1 MLLSSELAPLLG
13 AVSVSRCM
21 RTVVLGLL
29 VGFSTLCPSGVA
41 GPFGVAAQESSD
53 LPQVVNAPK
62 VFLGGVPFS
71 LELQGATASAVEYE
85 VRDAQG
91 TVLGSGSVDAGATI
105 TVGNLVVSG
114 RSSLPLTVRF
124 GQVSEEV
131 SRPFAPGWFSL
142 APPVVA
148 ILLALLFK

>member
-1 MLLSSELAPLLG
+1 VWGPSEI
-13 AVSVSRCM
+13 S
-21 RTVVLGLL
+21 
-29 VGFSTLCPSGVA
+29 
-41 GPFGVAAQESSD
+41 AQESSNA
-53 LPQVVNAPK
+53 PQVVNAPK

-71 LELQGATASAVEYE
+71 LELKGATASAVDYE

-91 TVLGSGSVDAGATI
+91 TVLGSGSVEAGATV

-114 RSSLPLTVRF
+114 RSGLPLSVRF

-142 APPVVA
+142 APPFIA
-148 ILLALLFK
+148 ILLALLFKEVITALLAGVWLGARAVAGYNPL